1 MLEGTSGN
9 HLDQCYI
16 GCVWQSVG
24 SRGLGF
30 HTSLRNPF
38 QYFTPT
44 HGNSFCLYQVRIT
57 CVVTIT
63 FLSCFGQLCEDF
75 GSISL
80 SLLLGIDINISLYL
94 SQLKSEQKLV
104 HLAFP
109 CASCFPVP
117 SAFGGSL
124 LDSVQYDSV
133 FPSPAGDFKSRCNTP
148 HAA

>member
-9 HLDQCYI
+9 HLDQYI
-16 GCVWQSVG
+16 GCEWQSVG

-30 HTSLRNPF
+30 HASLRNPF
-38 QYFTPT
+38 QYFMPT

-57 CVVTIT
+57 YVVTIT
-63 FLSCFGQLCEDF
+63 FLSCFGKLWEDS
-75 GSISL
+75 GSISV
-80 SLLLGIDINISLYL
+80 SLLLGINIFYL

-124 LDSVQYDSV
+124 LDSVQYDIV
-133 FPSPAGDFKSRCNTP
+133 FPSPAGDFKSRRNTP
-148 HAA
+148 DAA